1 MTHVIN
7 NVLIGLNNLGRVF
20 CNYAAGVFV
29 QSALLVIFLLVV
41 DLLLRK
47 RVRAVFRYCVWL
59 LVLVKLILPPML
71 SLPTGIGYWV
81 GDRFSAA
88 FPISSQAFDVAG
100 LERAGPS
107 GEMPQVRPPQNITEI
122 DALTAPADSALTPL
136 TWQAVLFVLWLVG
149 VFAFLVVL
157 VQRVRFVRDLI
168 AVSSPAKKELLD
180 LLEQCRQQIGVRWD
194 IRLRISDTI
203 PSPAVCGFFRPTV
216 LIPTPL
222 VEKLSPEGLRATLIH
237 ELAHIKRGDLW
248 VNSVQTFLQV
258 IYFYNPFVWFANSI
272 IRRICEEAVDETV
285 LVVLGGQAKNYSNTL
300 IDIGEMAFW
309 RADLGLRL
317 IGVAE
322 SKKALQW
329 RIRHMLNRPIPKS
342 AKIGVLGTIVIIV
355 IAAVLL
361 PMAKAGRET
370 RNSVKLDENGRP
382 TVKASDPTA
391 VEIIQKV
398 QAKYAGLDSYSSEG
412 EIISDMDMSG
422 VDVDTIPGM
431 TDDRTKKLRESKRL
445 QDALKKRQTFKH
457 TFSIKLARPDYY
469 IEWDQKIHE
478 KYSNTGAVWS
488 KGKEHFLFN
497 AKRKTSPKDRRMA
510 LASATGVSGG
520 AANTLPSLFFAQP
533 ANVLHQLNEVR
544 QEGEEAIDGDQ
555 CYIIAGKMAN
565 MTMKYWISKD
575 TLLIRQRQQILGDK
589 LEIPELSD
597 EDIKKALES
606 AGGQATDGAIRKFKD
621 RIRLSQ
627 IMASKMKGTITEIHR
642 NIVINQPIDFK
653 PYISKYADIEI
664 AEPVIRTPETQ
675 IQTREP
681 QIDPNREDMQVLKGQ
696 KADPSRISGIVV
708 DQQGTPI
715 QGVLVDVWSWYS
727 GNETYTDKK
736 GFFQLNGFDPDQ
748 KTVEI
753 RFSKVKYSPRYIF
766 NQPLGL
772 KNTQVI
778 LDDKTYFEG
787 KVIDSNLNPVPNAL
801 IRAIAGPKRAEGVV
815 IGEVPTEITS
825 RDDGSYRLYVQADDY
840 DIQVKAAQGVVRLP
854 KVDISKNEAKQL
866 DLKLSD
872 SVTFLAKVVDKQ
884 TAQPV
889 EGFRL
894 SHWKHPGVDGTSDP
908 NGLIE
913 ITGMLPGKFDFQV
926 EAKQCGRWWSGQSVS
941 QWNHYR
947 IDDKDTGWQRNFDT
961 LDFNLIV
968 DMEPVTIFT
977 EKPVRI
983 TGKVLD
989 PDGNAVAGATA
1000 TLARTGSGNSITG
1013 DTRYSFATDEN
1024 GSFEMVVPASKEAQ
1038 YNLLAH
1044 DGKYNEWRKWANGV
1058 LPPIKTNPGDI
1069 INDIVIELEKP
1080 AFVKGKVLDSSGNPV
1095 PNHKVRSHAFDK
1107 LGNRYYDP
1115 TTRTDENG
1123 NFEIKFIRPGKHY
1136 VQAYPFWLTAEQAPE
1151 ITTKIIK
1158 LEPGET
1164 IYEVELVEVELVDV
1178 GK

>member
-977 EKPVRI
+977 EKTVRI

-1158 LEPGET
+1158 LEPGKT
-1164 IYEVELVEVELVDV
+1164 IYEVELVSV
-1178 GK
+1178 GQ

>member
-7 NVLIGLNNLGRVF
+7 NFLIGLNNLGRVF
-20 CNYAAGVFV
+20 CDYAAGVFV

-81 GDRFSAA
+81 GGNLPASSALDRTSRM
-88 FPISSQAFDVAG
+88 AG
-100 LERAGPS
+100 LERASPS
-107 GEMPQVRPPQNITEI
+107 SEMPQVRPAQNITEI

-136 TWQAVLFVLWLVG
+136 TWQAVLFIIWLVG
-149 VFAFLVVL
+149 VSAFLVVL
-157 VQRVRFVRDLI
+157 VQRVRFVRGLI
-168 AVSSPAKKELLD
+168 AASRPAKEELLS
-180 LLEQCRQQIGVRWD
+180 LLEQCRRKIDVHWD

-203 PSPAVCGFFRPTV
+203 PSPAVCGFFRPIV

-258 IYFYNPFVWFANSI
+258 IYFYNPFVWFANAI
-272 IRRICEEAVDETV
+272 IRRVCEEAVDETV

-322 SKKALQW
+322 SKKALKW
-329 RIRHMLNRPIPKS
+329 RIKHMLNRPIPKS

-382 TVKASDPTA
+382 TVKASDPAA

-412 EIISDMDMSG
+412 EIVSDMDMSS
-422 VDVDTIPGM
+422 VDVDTITGM
-431 TDDRTKKLRESKRL
+431 TDDRTKKLQESKEL

-469 IEWDQKIHE
+469 IEWDQKVHE
-478 KYSNTGAVWS
+478 KFSNIGAVWS
-488 KGKEHFLFN
+488 DGKEHFIFN

-520 AANTLPSLFFAQP
+520 AANTIPSLFFAQP
-533 ANVLHQLNEVR
+533 ANILHQLNEVR

-597 EDIKKALES
+597 EDIKKSLEL
-606 AGGQATDGAIRKFKD
+606 AGEQATDGAIRKFKD
-621 RIRLSQ
+621 RIRLSR

-653 PYISKYADIEI
+653 TYISKYADTEI
-664 AEPVIRTPETQ
+664 TEPVIRTPE
-675 IQTREP
+675 P
-681 QIDPNREDMQVLKGQ
+681 QIDQNREDMQVLKGQ
-696 KADPSRISGIVV
+696 KADTSEISGIVI

-715 QGVLVDVWSWYS
+715 EGVLVDVWSWYS

-753 RFSKVKYSPRYIF
+753 RFSKDKYSPRYILK
-766 NQPLGL
+766 QPLGL
-772 KNTQVI
+772 KDTQVI

-787 KVIDSNLNPVPNAL
+787 KVIDSNSKPVPNAL

-825 RDDGSYRLYVQADDY
+825 RDDGSYRLYVQADVY

-884 TAQPV
+884 TEQPV

-894 SHWKHPGVDGTSDP
+894 YHWKHPGVDGTSDSK
-908 NGLIE
+908 GLIE
-913 ITGMLPGKFDFQV
+913 ITGMLPGKFNFEV
-926 EAKQCGRWWSGQSVS
+926 EAKQCGRWWSEQSVS

-947 IDDKDTGWQRNFDT
+947 IDDKDTGWQRNFDM
-961 LDFNLIV
+961 LDFNLTV
-968 DMEPVTIFT
+968 DMEPVNIFT
-977 EKPVRI
+977 EKTVRI

-1024 GSFEMVVPASKEAQ
+1024 GSFEMIVPASKEAQ

-1058 LPPIKTNPGDI
+1058 LQPIKTNPGDI
-1069 INDIVIELEKP
+1069 INDIVIVLGKP
-1080 AFVKGKVLDSSGNPV
+1080 ASVKGKVLDSSGNPV
-1095 PNHKVRSHAFDK
+1095 PNHKVRSQAFDK

-1115 TTRTDENG
+1115 TTRADENG

-1151 ITTKIIK
+1151 KTSKIIK
-1158 LEPGET
+1158 LEPGQT
-1164 IYEVELVEVELVDV
+1164 IYEVELVAV
-1178 GK
+1178 GQ

>member
-20 CNYAAGVFV
+20 CDYAAGVFV
-29 QSALLVIFLLVV
+29 QSALLVIFLLVI

-81 GDRFSAA
+81 GDHIPAA
-88 FPISSQAFDVAG
+88 FPASNRAFDVAG
-100 LERAGPS
+100 LERTSPS
-107 GEMPQVRPPQNITEI
+107 GEIPHIQPARDLPDNDSLIM
-122 DALTAPADSALTPL
+122 LADSALTPL
-136 TWQAVLFVLWLVG
+136 TWQAVLFILWLVG

-157 VQRVRFVRDLI
+157 VQRVKFVRGLI
-168 AVSSPAKKELLD
+168 ALSSPAKKELLG
-180 LLEQCRQQIGVRWD
+180 LLEQCRRKIGVRWD

-222 VEKLSPEGLRATLIH
+222 VEKLSPEALRATLIH

-258 IYFYNPFVWFANSI
+258 IYFYNPFVWFANAV
-272 IRRICEEAVDETV
+272 IRRVCEEAVDETV
-285 LVVLGGQAKNYSNTL
+285 LVTLGGQAKNYSNTL

-382 TVKASDPTA
+382 IVKASDPTA
-391 VEIIQKV
+391 IEIIQKV

-412 EIISDMDMSG
+412 EIVSDMDMSG
-422 VDVDTIPGM
+422 VDVDTLPGM
-431 TDDRTKKLRESKRL
+431 TDARTKKLRESKEY

-488 KGKEHFLFN
+488 KGKEHFIFN

-520 AANTLPSLFFAQP
+520 AANTIPSLFFAQP
-533 ANVLHQLNEVR
+533 AKALHQLNEVR

-597 EDIKKALES
+597 EDIKKSLQS
-606 AGGQATDGAIRKFKD
+606 AGEQATDGAIRKFKD

-653 PYISKYADIEI
+653 PYISKYADTEI
-664 AEPVIRTPETQ
+664 TEPVIRTPK
-675 IQTREP
+675 P
-681 QIDPNREDMQVLKGQ
+681 QIDQNREDMQVLKGQ
-696 KADPSRISGIVV
+696 KADPSRISGIVI
-708 DQQGTPI
+708 DQQGTAI
-715 QGVLVDVWSWYS
+715 EGVLVDVWSWYP

-753 RFSKVKYSPRYIF
+753 RFSKDKYSPRYIF
-766 NQPLGL
+766 KQPLGL
-772 KNTQVI
+772 KDTQVI

-787 KVIDSNLNPVPNAL
+787 KVIDSNSKPVPNAL
-801 IRAIAGPKRAEGVV
+801 IRAIAGPKRADGVM
-815 IGEVPTEITS
+815 ISEVPTEITS
-825 RDDGSYRLYVQADDY
+825 RDDGSYRLYVQADVY
-840 DIQVKAAQGVVRLP
+840 DIQVKADQGVVRLP
-854 KVDISKNEAKQL
+854 KVNISKNEAKQL
-866 DLKLSD
+866 DLKLSE

-894 SHWKHPGVDGTSDP
+894 YRWKHPGVDGTSDS

-913 ITGMLPGKFDFQV
+913 ITGMLPGKFNFQV

-947 IDDKDTGWQRNFDT
+947 INDKATGWQRNFDR
-961 LDFNLIV
+961 LDFNLNV
-968 DMEPVTIFT
+968 DMEPVNIFT
-977 EKPVRI
+977 ERNVRI
-983 TGKVLD
+983 TGKILD

-1024 GSFEMVVPASKEAQ
+1024 GSFEMIVPASKEAQ

-1058 LPPIKTNPGDI
+1058 LQPIKTNPGDI
-1069 INDIVIELEKP
+1069 INDIVIVLGKP
-1080 AFVKGKVLDSSGNPV
+1080 ASVKGKVLDSSGNPV
-1095 PNHKVRSHAFDK
+1095 PNHKVRSQAFDK

-1151 ITTKIIK
+1151 KTTKIIK

-1164 IYEVELVEVELVDV
+1164 IYEVELVEVELAAV
-1178 GK
+1178 GQ

>member
-1 MTHVIN
+1 MNHAIN
-7 NVLIGLNNLGRVF
+7 NILIGLNNLGRVF
-20 CNYAAGVFV
+20 CDYAASVFV
-29 QSALLVIFLLVV
+29 QSALLVILLLVV

-47 RVRAVFRYCVWL
+47 RVRAVFRYCLWM
-59 LVLVKLILPPML
+59 LVLVKLVLPPML

-81 GDRFSAA
+81 GDHLPAA
-88 FPISSQAFDVAG
+88 FSISDRAFDVAG
-100 LERAGPS
+100 LERTSPFA
-107 GEMPQVRPPQNITEI
+107 EMPQGRPTRDIAENEPSIM
-122 DALTAPADSALTPL
+122 LADSALTPL

-149 VFAFLVVL
+149 VLAFLAL
-157 VQRVRFVRDLI
+157 LIQRVRFVRGII
-168 AVSSPAKKELLD
+168 AASNPAKEELLG
-180 LLEQCRQQIGVRWD
+180 LLEQCRRQIGVRYD
-194 IRLRISDTI
+194 IKLRISDTI

-222 VEKLSPEGLRATLIH
+222 VEKLSPEGLRAALIH

-258 IYFYNPFVWFANSI
+258 IYFYNPFVWFANSV
-272 IRRICEEAVDETV
+272 IRRVCEEAVDETV
-285 LVVLGGQAKNYSNTL
+285 LVTLGGQARNYSNTL

-309 RADLGLRL
+309 RAGLGLRL

-322 SKKALQW
+322 SKKALKW

-370 RNSVKLDENGRP
+370 RNSVKLDENSRP

-398 QAKYAGLDSYSSEG
+398 QAQYAGFDSYSSEG
-412 EIISDMDMSG
+412 EIVTDIDMSG
-422 VDVDTIPGM
+422 VDVDTASVM
-431 TDDRTKKLRESKRL
+431 TDEESKKLRESKEY

-469 IEWDQKIHE
+469 IEWDQKVHE
-478 KYSNTGAVWS
+478 KHSNTGAVWS

-497 AKRKTSPKDRRMA
+497 AKRKTSRKDRRMA

-520 AANTLPSLFFAQP
+520 AANTIPSLFFAQP
-533 ANVLHQLNEVR
+533 AKALLQLNEVR

-575 TLLIRQRQQILGDK
+575 TLLVRQRQQILGDN

-597 EDIKKALES
+597 EDIKKSLES
-606 AGGQATDGAIRKFKD
+606 AGDQATDGAIRKFKD

-664 AEPVIRTPETQ
+664 AEPVI
-675 IQTREP
+675 QTREP

-696 KADPSRISGIVV
+696 KADPSRISGIVI
-708 DQQGTPI
+708 DQQGTAI
-715 QGVLVDVWSWYS
+715 EGVLVDVWSWYS

-753 RFSKVKYSPRYIF
+753 RFSKDKYSPRYIF
-766 NQPLGL
+766 KQPLGL

-787 KVIDSNLNPVPNAL
+787 KVIDSNSKPVPNAL
-801 IRAIAGPKRAEGVV
+801 IRAIAGPKRAEGVM
-815 IGEVPTEITS
+815 ISEVPTEITS
-825 RDDGSYRLYVQADDY
+825 RDDGSYRLYVQADVY
-840 DIQVKAAQGVVRLP
+840 DIQVKADQGVVRLP
-854 KVDISKNEAKQL
+854 KVNISKNEAKQL

-872 SVTFLAKVVDKQ
+872 SVTFLAKVIDKQ

-894 SHWKHPGVDGTSDP
+894 YRWKHPGVDGTSDS

-913 ITGMLPGKFDFQV
+913 ITGMLPGKFNFQV

-947 IDDKDTGWQRNFDT
+947 IDDKGTGWQRNFDR
-961 LDFNLIV
+961 LDFNLTV

-977 EKPVRI
+977 EKTVRI
-983 TGKVLD
+983 TGKILD

-1024 GSFEMVVPASKEAQ
+1024 GSFEMIVPASKEAE

-1058 LPPIKTNPGDI
+1058 LQPIKTSPGDA
-1069 INDIVIELEKP
+1069 INDIVIHLGKP
-1080 AFVKGKVLDSSGNPV
+1080 ASIKGKVLDSSGNPV
-1095 PNHKVRSHAFDK
+1095 SKHKVRSHAFDK

-1115 TTRTDENG
+1115 TTRTDDNG

-1136 VQAYPFWLTAEQAPE
+1136 VQAYPFWLPAEQAPE
-1151 ITTKIIK
+1151 KTSKIIK
-1158 LEPGET
+1158 LEPAET
-1164 IYEVELVEVELVDV
+1164 IDEIELVAIEQ
-1178 GK
+1178 